1 MPGIR
6 REIAAK
12 RYAEAVFQIARDQG
26 TIDAWLRDL
35 QTIGAVFAEPE
46 VLGLLESAKVP
57 PQAREDVLRRTLA
70 GVSPLALNFARLL
83 VQRRRV
89 ALAPQ
94 VTDFFRELADAYRG
108 VAHAEVVTAV
118 EIGDAERQLIA
129 QRLGQL
135 TGKQVQIETRVDPSI
150 IGGVV
155 ARVGDRLID
164 GSARTRLLA
173 LRHRLEAAR

>member
-35 QTIGAVFAEPE
+35 QTIAAVFSEPE

-57 PQAREDVLRRTLA
+57 QSTREDVLSRTLA
-70 GVSPLALNFARLL
+70 GISPLALNFARLL

-89 ALAPQ
+89 ALAPH

-108 VAHAEVVTAV
+108 IAHAEVVTAV
-118 EIGDAERQLIA
+118 EVGDAERQLIA
-129 QRLGQL
+129 QRLSKI

>member
-1 MPGIR
+1 MPGVR

-26 TIDAWLRDL
+26 AIESWQRDL
-35 QTIGAVFAEPE
+35 QTVAAVFADPE

-57 PQAREDVLRRTLA
+57 RQAKEDVLRRTLT

-94 VTDFFRELADAYRG
+94 VADFFRELADAALG
-108 VAHAEVVTAV
+108 IAHAEVVTAI

-129 QRLGQL
+129 QRLGQI
-135 TGKQVQIETRVDPSI
+135 TGKQVQIESRVDPSI

-155 ARVGDRLID
+155 AQVGDRLID

-173 LRHRLEAAR
+173 LRRRLEAAR